1 MTPTSDT
8 TASTT
13 IDLCVVG
20 LGYIG
25 LPTAALA
32 ASTGLRV
39 VGVDIDAAIVESVN
53 AGIPHFP
60 EPALSALVGTAV
72 ASGQLTAQ
80 TTPVPARTFL
90 IAVPTPFLENKA
102 PDLRMVEAAGAAIAP
117 HLTSGCLVI
126 LESTSPPR
134 TTTQILA
141 PILAQGSGLTPGVD
155 FHLAYCPERV
165 LPGRLLE
172 ELRANDR
179 ILGGTTPEASAAA
192 AGFYGRFVSGQLL
205 ISDATT
211 AETVKLVENA
221 YRDVNIAFANEVSL
235 IAAHLGVD
243 PFQVIAL
250 ANHHPRVRIL
260 EPGIGVGG
268 HCIGVDPWFLV
279 DAAPTDANLIRTARR
294 VNEYKTEWVTTQILA
309 MADRVS
315 PSTTLGFLGLTYKPD
330 VADLR
335 ESPALHIAQ
344 RCTDERPGTVLV
356 HDPLAVVPTSLVG
369 ASLEEV
375 LQQDLVVILV
385 KHQVYRDLPVSA
397 WTRPILDL
405 VGLLR
410 DPGV

>member
-1 MTPTSDT
+1 MPATPATTT
-8 TASTT
+8 TA

-32 ASTGLRV
+32 ASSGLRV

-60 EPALSALVGTAV
+60 EPALSALVGAAV
-72 ASGQLTAQ
+72 ASGRLQAQ
-80 TTPVPARTFL
+80 ATPVPARVFL

-117 HLTSGCLVI
+117 HLTAGCLVI

-192 AGFYGRFVSGQLL
+192 ATFYGRFVSGQLL
-205 ISDATT
+205 IADATT

-294 VNEYKTEWVTTQILA
+294 VNEYKTDWVTTQILA
-309 MADRVS
+309 MADRLG
-315 PSTTLGFLGLTYKPD
+315 STTSLGLLGLTYKPD
-330 VADLR
+330 VADMR

-344 RCTDERPGTVLV
+344 RCTDERPETVLV

-375 LQQDLVVILV
+375 LRQDLVVILV
-385 KHQVYRDLPVSA
+385 KHQVYRDLPVTA